1 MAPRTRKSQR
11 LLRNQALE
19 GSNESHAS
27 LDHSMHTNTTNEV
40 RVVGQNTNV
49 QHIGNPTPPQGDL
62 IGKGKRTF
70 ASLNDSPGIPA
81 TVQPTPTS
89 ATKKVRNAEP
99 ALHPTYWDQDPYP
112 TTEEDSTDDDNL
124 AALAQGDPS
133 KLQKVM
139 ASEIPSWLDPAL
151 GARRCPS
158 VSNTV
163 GTGTSNMSLGNNIYT
178 MPPPVLA
185 ETTLPTQPRQDRA
198 QAATGTESTSAWPA
212 NTNLLFAPGV
222 TRVLLARQ
230 RQLIRDIVRLA
241 VDDLR
246 ATLIFNDT
254 FPDGILATCFI
265 RSSLNTAAEK
275 VVKKKPAASS
285 IQERLLADDDYV
297 LKIAPVLCAR
307 IPLFRSEVKD
317 RCNSIVLAEY
327 TSKVPADIIR
337 SVDWQLSGYN
347 YVHPKGPKGL
357 GSNRLIMRSQPYRNS
372 RIILVIHDLFFT
384 GGNGS
389 FRARYDHLFP
399 GNTGNDGQVVRE
411 VPIPMVALVATA
423 LYASL
428 REWRTGDLQTT
439 EFSTT
444 TYFDVYR
451 NHISTLEVILNDRES
466 AFHKMMAAIY
476 AQASVVGNGA
486 AGTPM
491 AQLDLDILE

>member
-1 MAPRTRKSQR
+1 MAPQTRKSQR

-19 GSNESHAS
+19 GSNESHTS
-27 LDHSMHTNTTNEV
+27 LDHSMHTNMTNEV
-40 RVVGQNTNV
+40 RVVSQNTNV
-49 QHIGNPTPPQGDL
+49 QHIGDPTPPQGDL

-89 ATKKVRNAEP
+89 AAKKVWNVDQMIYQTDVQRSSSWSSYRSVILKHCEIGFRARDSKLAEVIAMPFLHQLIPKQMPLDHTFKIYKPNTKRHKKIAGQPAVNTGPMQLQLTSKKP
-99 ALHPTYWDQDPYP
+99 ALRPTYWDQDPYP

-124 AALAQGDPS
+124 AALTQGDPS

-178 MPPPVLA
+178 MLPPVLA
-185 ETTLPTQPRQDRA
+185 ETTSPTQPCQDQA

-212 NTNLLFAPGV
+212 NTNLLFAPGM

-230 RQLIRDIVRLA
+230 RQLICDIVWLT
-241 VDDLR
+241 VNDLW
-246 ATLIFNDT
+246 ATLIFNNT

-265 RSSLNTAAEK
+265 RSSLNTAAKK

-297 LKIAPVLCAR
+297 LKIAPVLRTR
-307 IPLFRSEVKD
+307 IPLFCSEVKD

-347 YVHPKGPKGL
+347 YVHPKGPKCNATTGVSPTWTAK
-357 GSNRLIMRSQPYRNS
+357 GRS
-372 RIILVIHDLFFT
+372 
-384 GGNGS
+384 
-389 FRARYDHLFP
+389 
-399 GNTGNDGQVVRE
+399 
-411 VPIPMVALVATA
+411 
-423 LYASL
+423 
-428 REWRTGDLQTT
+428 
-439 EFSTT
+439 
-444 TYFDVYR
+444 
-451 NHISTLEVILNDRES
+451 
-466 AFHKMMAAIY
+466 
-476 AQASVVGNGA
+476 
-486 AGTPM
+486 
-491 AQLDLDILE
+491 

>member
-1 MAPRTRKSQR
+1 
-11 LLRNQALE
+11 
-19 GSNESHAS
+19 
-27 LDHSMHTNTTNEV
+27 MHTNTTNEV

-70 ASLNDSPGIPA
+70 ASLDDSPGIPA

-89 ATKKVRNAEP
+89 ATKKVRNAASSSYRAPSAPSYSFGPEP
-99 ALHPTYWDQDPYP
+99 ALRPTYWDQDPYP

-185 ETTLPTQPRQDRA
+185 ETTL
-198 QAATGTESTSAWPA
+198 
-212 NTNLLFAPGV
+212 
-222 TRVLLARQ
+222 
-230 RQLIRDIVRLA
+230 
-241 VDDLR
+241 DDLR

-297 LKIAPVLCAR
+297 LKIAPVLRAR

-327 TSKVPADIIR
+327 TSKVPADIIQ

-476 AQASVVGNGA
+476 AQARCVGNYQLEHHGIDCLDGWGGTVVGNGA

>member
-49 QHIGNPTPPQGDL
+49 QHVGDPTPPQGDL

-70 ASLNDSPGIPA
+70 ASLDDSPGIPTA
-81 TVQPTPTS
+81 VQPTPTS
-89 ATKKVRNAEP
+89 ATKKVRNVGPAHGRPMQLQLTSESEVVRQPPSAGIAGATRKVSPLSRHVPQPSSSSYCAPSAPSYSFGPEP
-99 ALHPTYWDQDPYP
+99 ALRPTYWDQDPYP

-178 MPPPVLA
+178 MPPPLAVLA
-185 ETTLPTQPRQDRA
+185 ETTL
-198 QAATGTESTSAWPA
+198 
-212 NTNLLFAPGV
+212 
-222 TRVLLARQ
+222 
-230 RQLIRDIVRLA
+230 
-241 VDDLR
+241 DDLR

-297 LKIAPVLCAR
+297 LKIAPVLHAR

-327 TSKVPADIIR
+327 TSKVIIMCTR
-337 SVDWQLSGYN
+337 RDQ
-347 YVHPKGPKGL
+347 
-357 GSNRLIMRSQPYRNS
+357 R
-372 RIILVIHDLFFT
+372 
-384 GGNGS
+384 
-389 FRARYDHLFP
+389 
-399 GNTGNDGQVVRE
+399 
-411 VPIPMVALVATA
+411 
-423 LYASL
+423 
-428 REWRTGDLQTT
+428 
-439 EFSTT
+439 
-444 TYFDVYR
+444 
-451 NHISTLEVILNDRES
+451 
-466 AFHKMMAAIY
+466 
-476 AQASVVGNGA
+476 
-486 AGTPM
+486 
-491 AQLDLDILE
+491 